1 MSVSHGGTSH
11 NKSRNALKTIEEI
24 RKGNIRDLYVL
35 TGENDFLKERV
46 VFWLREQTKA
56 EVVRVDA
63 ENMDVFRSLTSYSL
77 FSPMR
82 IIVVE
87 LPAKKVIRDAMISA
101 VSSGN
106 LSGVVVVM
114 GDAKIPGADVVEC
127 KPLAKKQAVS
137 WIVAEF
143 RLHGVKCDLEV
154 AEQLLD
160 LCDGDLWS
168 AYTEIEKLSL
178 VTKNVTVE
186 HLQTF
191 VVGSMVRGNYFAL
204 MDALQTADEKRAQL
218 EMSSLLEQG
227 EAFQQIF
234 VFLYRIFS
242 LAWKSKEFDN
252 MDNKAALAQ
261 AAGRSPFF
269 VMRCMEIGKWYSLE
283 TLRNIISA
291 FLRLDLMIKTGEID
305 EQGAAGKLMQIMFPK
320 KREAIT

>member
-1 MSVSHGGTSH
+1 
-11 NKSRNALKTIEEI
+11 
-24 RKGNIRDLYVL
+24 
-35 TGENDFLKERV
+35 
-46 VFWLREQTKA
+46 
-56 EVVRVDA
+56 VRVDA
-63 ENMDVFRSLTSYSL
+63 ENMDVLRSLTSYSL

-82 IIVVE
+82 VIVVE

-114 GDAKIPGADVVEC
+114 GDAKIPGAEVVEC

-143 RLHGVKCDLEV
+143 RLHGVRCDLEV

-178 VTKNVTVE
+178 VTKKVTME

-191 VVGSMVRGNYFAL
+191 VVGSMVKGNYFAL
-204 MDALQTADEKRAQL
+204 MDALQAADEKRAQL
-218 EMSSLLEQG
+218 EMGSLLEQG

-242 LAWKSKEFDN
+242 LAWKSKEFN

-269 VMRCMEIGKWYSLE
+269 VMRCMEVGKWYSLE
-283 TLRNIISA
+283 ALRNIISA
-291 FLRLDLMIKTGEID
+291 FLHLDFMIKTGEID

-320 KREAIT
+320 KREAIR

>member
-1 MSVSHGGTSH
+1 MGANHGGTSH
-11 NKSRNALKTIEEI
+11 NKSSNALKTIEEI

-63 ENMDVFRSLTSYSL
+63 ENMDVLRSLTSYSL

-82 IIVVE
+82 VIVVE

-114 GDAKIPGADVVEC
+114 GDAKIPGAEVVEC

-143 RLHGVKCDLEV
+143 RLHGVRCDLEV

-178 VTKNVTVE
+178 VTKKVTME

-191 VVGSMVRGNYFAL
+191 VVGSMVKGNYFAL
-204 MDALQTADEKRAQL
+204 MDALQAADEKRAQL

-227 EAFQQIF
+227 KHSSKSLFFFTAF
-234 VFLYRIFS
+234 S
-242 LAWKSKEFDN
+242 AWRG
-252 MDNKAALAQ
+252 KA
-261 AAGRSPFF
+261 RSSTW
-269 VMRCMEIGKWYSLE
+269 ITKLLWLK
-283 TLRNIISA
+283 
-291 FLRLDLMIKTGEID
+291 RLV
-305 EQGAAGKLMQIMFPK
+305 GARFCDAVHGDWKVVQLGN
-320 KREAIT
+320 T

>member
-1 MSVSHGGTSH
+1 
-11 NKSRNALKTIEEI
+11 
-24 RKGNIRDLYVL
+24 VL

-63 ENMDVFRSLTSYSL
+63 ENMDVLRSLTSYSL

-82 IIVVE
+82 VIVVE

-114 GDAKIPGADVVEC
+114 GDAKIPGAEVVEC

-143 RLHGVKCDLEV
+143 RLHGVRCDLEV

-178 VTKNVTVE
+178 VTKKVTME
-186 HLQTF
+186 HLQP
-191 VVGSMVRGNYFAL
+191 L
-204 MDALQTADEKRAQL
+204 
-218 EMSSLLEQG
+218 
-227 EAFQQIF
+227 
-234 VFLYRIFS
+234 
-242 LAWKSKEFDN
+242 W
-252 MDNKAALAQ
+252 
-261 AAGRSPFF
+261 
-269 VMRCMEIGKWYSLE
+269 
-283 TLRNIISA
+283 
-291 FLRLDLMIKTGEID
+291 
-305 EQGAAGKLMQIMFPK
+305 
-320 KREAIT
+320 

>member
-1 MSVSHGGTSH
+1 MGASHGGTSH
-11 NKSRNALKTIEEI
+11 NKSSNALKTIEEI
-24 RKGNIRDLYVL
+24 RKGNIKDLYVL

-63 ENMDVFRSLTSYSL
+63 ENMDVLRSLTSYSL

-82 IIVVE
+82 VIVVE

-114 GDAKIPGADVVEC
+114 GDAKIPGAEVVEC

-143 RLHGVKCDLEV
+143 RLHGVRCDLEV

-178 VTKNVTVE
+178 VTKKVTME

-191 VVGSMVRGNYFAL
+191 VVGSMVKGNYFAL
-204 MDALQTADEKRAQL
+204 MDALQAADEK
-218 EMSSLLEQG
+218 EPSL
-227 EAFQQIF
+227 
-234 VFLYRIFS
+234 
-242 LAWKSKEFDN
+242 K
-252 MDNKAALAQ
+252 
-261 AAGRSPFF
+261 
-269 VMRCMEIGKWYSLE
+269 
-283 TLRNIISA
+283 
-291 FLRLDLMIKTGEID
+291 
-305 EQGAAGKLMQIMFPK
+305 
-320 KREAIT
+320 

>member
-1 MSVSHGGTSH
+1 MGASHGGTSH
-11 NKSRNALKTIEEI
+11 NKSSNALKTIEEI

-63 ENMDVFRSLTSYSL
+63 ENMDVLRSLTSYSL

-82 IIVVE
+82 VIVVE

-114 GDAKIPGADVVEC
+114 GDAKIPGAEVVEC

-143 RLHGVKCDLEV
+143 RLHGVRCDLEV

-178 VTKNVTVE
+178 VTKKVTME

-191 VVGSMVRGNYFAL
+191 VVGSMVKGNYFAL
-204 MDALQTADEKRAQL
+204 MDALQAADEKRAQL
-218 EMSSLLEQG
+218 EMGSLLEQG

-242 LAWKSKEFDN
+242 LAWKSKEFN

-283 TLRNIISA
+283 TLRDIISA
-291 FLRLDLMIKTGEID
+291 FLHLDFMIKTGEID

-320 KREAIT
+320 KREAIR